1 MIRMSNVIEKMKRF
15 LTIKRDTVEETIND
29 TKATMF
35 GVFLIILA
43 IVLGVTQTLLQN
55 FLARDPL
62 EWLIAFVGTDEP
74 SAVRIVMDGVMNN
87 IVFPILMIFLIFYI
101 GNAIK
106 GEAESQNHVIRAI
119 GYSTPPLLISS
130 AISFL
135 TLIDNP
141 VVWVIAG
148 VFMFAFGFWFV
159 IVVIYALMITFK
171 KGAFTAI
178 VAIIFSAI
186 IAGIATWWTV
196 FIP

>member
-1 MIRMSNVIEKMKRF
+1 MSNEIEKMKRF

-29 TKATMF
+29 TSSTTF
-35 GVFLIILA
+35 PVFLIILA

-55 FLARDPL
+55 FLARDAL
-62 EWLIAFVGTDEP
+62 EWLMAIIGEETP
-74 SAVRIVMDGVMNN
+74 SAVRIVLEAIMNN
-87 IVFPILMIFLIFYI
+87 VIFPILMVFLIFYI
-101 GNAIK
+101 GNWIK
-106 GEAESQNHVIRAI
+106 GEAESLNHVIRAI

-130 AISFL
+130 AIAFL

-141 VVWVIAG
+141 VVWGIVG
-148 VFMFAFGFWFV
+148 FFMFAFGIWFI

-186 IAGIATWWTV
+186 IAGIATSWTV

>member
-1 MIRMSNVIEKMKRF
+1 MSNELEKMKRF

-29 TKATMF
+29 TSSTTLP
-35 GVFLIILA
+35 VFLIILA

-55 FLARDPL
+55 FLARDAL
-62 EWLIAFVGTDEP
+62 EWLMAIIGEETP
-74 SAVRIVMDGVMNN
+74 SAVRIVLETIMNN
-87 IVFPILMIFLIFYI
+87 VIFPILMIFLIFYI
-101 GNAIK
+101 GNWIK
-106 GEAESQNHVIRAI
+106 GEAESLNHVIRAI

-130 AISFL
+130 AIAFL

-141 VVWVIAG
+141 VVWGIVG
-148 VFMFAFGFWFV
+148 FFMFAFGIWFIV
-159 IVVIYALMITFK
+159 VVIYALMITFK

-186 IAGIATWWTV
+186 IAGIATSWTV

>member
-1 MIRMSNVIEKMKRF
+1 MSNELEKMKRF

-29 TKATMF
+29 TSSTTF
-35 GVFLIILA
+35 PVFLIILA

-55 FLARDPL
+55 FLARDAL
-62 EWLIAFVGTDEP
+62 EWLMAIVGEETP
-74 SAVRIVMDGVMNN
+74 SAVRIVLEAIMNN
-87 IVFPILMIFLIFYI
+87 VIFPILMVFLIFYI
-101 GNAIK
+101 GNWIK
-106 GEAESQNHVIRAI
+106 GEAESLNHVIRAI

-130 AISFL
+130 AIAFL

-141 VVWVIAG
+141 VVWGIVG
-148 VFMFAFGFWFV
+148 FFMFAFGIWFI
-159 IVVIYALMITFK
+159 IVVIYALMLTFK

-186 IAGIATWWTV
+186 IAGIATSWTV

>member
-1 MIRMSNVIEKMKRF
+1 MSNEIEKMKRF
-15 LTIKRDTVEETIND
+15 LKIKRDTVEETIND
-29 TKATMF
+29 TSSTTF
-35 GVFLIILA
+35 SLFLIILA

-62 EWLIAFVGTDEP
+62 EWLIAFVGTEEP
-74 SAVRIVMDGVMNN
+74 SAVRIVMDGIMNN
-87 IVFPILMIFLIFYI
+87 VIFPILMVILIFYL
-101 GNAIK
+101 GNWIK
-106 GEAESQNHVIRAI
+106 GEAESLNHVIRAI

-130 AISFL
+130 AIGFL
-135 TLIDNP
+135 TLVDNP
-141 VVWVIAG
+141 VVWIIVGICWF
-148 VFMFAFGFWFV
+148 VFGLWFV
-159 IVVIYALMITFK
+159 IVVIYALMLTFK

>member
-1 MIRMSNVIEKMKRF
+1 MSNEINKVKRF

-29 TKATMF
+29 TSSTTF
-35 GVFLIILA
+35 SLFLIILA

-62 EWLIAFVGTDEP
+62 EWLIAFVGTEEP
-74 SAVRIVMDGVMNN
+74 SAVRIVMDGIMNN
-87 IVFPILMIFLIFYI
+87 VIFPILMVILIFYL
-101 GNAIK
+101 GNWIK
-106 GEAESQNHVIRAI
+106 GEAESLNHVIRAI

-130 AISFL
+130 AIGFL
-135 TLIDNP
+135 TLVDNP
-141 VVWVIAG
+141 VVWIIVGICW
-148 VFMFAFGFWFV
+148 FAFGLWFV
-159 IVVIYALMITFK
+159 IVVIYALMLTFK

-186 IAGIATWWTV
+186 IAGIATSWTV

>member
-1 MIRMSNVIEKMKRF
+1 MSNELEKMKRF

-29 TKATMF
+29 TSSTTF
-35 GVFLIILA
+35 PVFLIILA

-55 FLARDPL
+55 FLARDAL
-62 EWLIAFVGTDEP
+62 EWLMAIIGEETP
-74 SAVRIVMDGVMNN
+74 SAVRIVLEAIMNN
-87 IVFPILMIFLIFYI
+87 VIFPILMVFLIFYI
-101 GNAIK
+101 GNWIK
-106 GEAESQNHVIRAI
+106 GEAESLNHVIRAI

-130 AISFL
+130 AIAFL

-141 VVWVIAG
+141 VVWGIVG
-148 VFMFAFGFWFV
+148 FFMFAFGIWFI

-186 IAGIATWWTV
+186 IAGIATSWTV